1 MDKKYQVFVSSTYV
15 DLLEERK
22 EVIQALLELDCI
34 PVGME
39 LFPASDDD
47 QWTFIQSVIDDC
59 DYYVLILGGRYGSCS
74 ESGMGYTEMEY
85 RYALETGKPI
95 IAFVYKDPS
104 QLAVSKTDQ
113 DQELSEK
120 LGKFREL
127 VQKKLCKYWETPA
140 ELGGV
145 VGRSLV
151 QLKKRSPAV
160 GWVKADLL
168 PDEDSSQEMLRLR
181 KEIERL
187 EEELEQ
193 ASSSSTIDQTKLAQ
207 GDDLFEV
214 SFMGEAGEFFERVS
228 VPLTATYSWNTI
240 FGELAPSLIDEESD
254 IGLKNRLNA
263 FLLRNHEDEVL
274 RKCRGHHER
283 PSCAIDSSSYET
295 IVVQLRAL
303 NLIDKST
310 RNRSVKDKKTYW
322 CLTTKGDQ
330 VMVGL
335 RAIRRDDG

>member
-1 MDKKYQVFVSSTYV
+1 M
-15 DLLEERK
+15 
-22 EVIQALLELDCI
+22 
-34 PVGME
+34 
-39 LFPASDDD
+39 
-47 QWTFIQSVIDDC
+47 
-59 DYYVLILGGRYGSCS
+59 
-74 ESGMGYTEMEY
+74 
-85 RYALETGKPI
+85 
-95 IAFVYKDPS
+95 
-104 QLAVSKTDQ
+104 
-113 DQELSEK
+113 
-120 LGKFREL
+120 
-127 VQKKLCKYWETPA
+127 
-140 ELGGV
+140 
-145 VGRSLV
+145 

-181 KEIERL
+181 KEIEKL

-193 ASSSSTIDQTKLAQ
+193 ASSSSTIDQTNLAQ

-283 PSCAIDSSSYET
+283 PSCEIDSSSYET

-335 RAIRRDDG
+335 RAIRREDG